1 MAPMIRSPSN
11 AGLVMMRVRISW
23 MRSNISCSFEYASS
37 PTPYNF
43 SAFGVLPPLWSRAA
57 MKPSPERIF
66 SNCSWFWPPCWS
78 VALRPGRA
86 RIAAAAV
93 CAPHGSRL
101 PVRARQSKGIGRV
114 RTDPPPWDP
123 GVDLLP
129 ARTRGNGGP
138 RRDHERRQGPAGRR
152 RGPGP
157 WSVNPGR
164 SGGRRTS
171 LRRFLYPVPSS
182 ERRRELPNRIP
193 GPTMSGHT
201 EIPAPAPAIAG
212 REAVTVPGDTAGE
225 GGQSMRHGVRQ
236 ALALIAVL
244 AAAAVPP
251 AARAQEQPDP
261 ATLLPQPILDRI
273 ADEVSGAVAM
283 RHVYELGAYEGKRYE
298 SEYRDTYF
306 ETEYV
311 ARMARE
317 YGLSD
322 VHVVRFEASPQWH
335 ARRGELWLETPVR
348 RLLISHR
355 DVPAALVPGSA
366 SADVTTELVYIGRG
380 TRPSDYEGKDVRG
393 KIVLTTGPIAAVVQ
407 PAVVER
413 GAIGIVSTH
422 NALGKSIDRPDLIS
436 WTRVPQPA
444 EGPRIFAFALSHR
457 LGQEVIDLV
466 ERGPVRVRAVV
477 ETEVFPDVTH
487 QVTVA
492 SIPGDGSTDEEV
504 AFIAHLF
511 EGVTKQGAGD
521 NISGSATILEVAR
534 AYKRLIDEGVLPR
547 PRRTIRFL
555 WVPEFVG
562 SIPYFEA
569 NGDWVARL
577 LAGINMDMV
586 GASLVENRGNLKL
599 YRTPASLPTF
609 VSDVAQQFMEYV
621 GETNREKVH
630 NRRIAYAFSRPMID
644 PTGTQDPFY
653 YHIEKFYGSSDHLVF
668 GQAGVPFIFFNH
680 WPDAVYH
687 SSEDRPRS
695 LDPTQ
700 LKRTA
705 FIGVATAAILAGA
718 GAEDVAK
725 LAALTAG
732 YAGERVGGEVRTGI
746 QQMAAAEPSELAT
759 AYFE

>member
-1 MAPMIRSPSN
+1 
-11 AGLVMMRVRISW
+11 
-23 MRSNISCSFEYASS
+23 
-37 PTPYNF
+37 
-43 SAFGVLPPLWSRAA
+43 
-57 MKPSPERIF
+57 
-66 SNCSWFWPPCWS
+66 
-78 VALRPGRA
+78 
-86 RIAAAAV
+86 
-93 CAPHGSRL
+93 
-101 PVRARQSKGIGRV
+101 
-114 RTDPPPWDP
+114 
-123 GVDLLP
+123 
-129 ARTRGNGGP
+129 
-138 RRDHERRQGPAGRR
+138 
-152 RGPGP
+152 
-157 WSVNPGR
+157 
-164 SGGRRTS
+164 
-171 LRRFLYPVPSS
+171 
-182 ERRRELPNRIP
+182 
-193 GPTMSGHT
+193 
-201 EIPAPAPAIAG
+201 
-212 REAVTVPGDTAGE
+212 
-225 GGQSMRHGVRQ
+225 MRHVLRQ
-236 ALALIAVL
+236 VLILVAALGM
-244 AAAAVPP
+244 VPP

-261 ATLLPQPILDRI
+261 VTLLSQPILDRI

-283 RHVYELGAYEGKRYE
+283 RHVYEMGAYEGKRYE
-298 SEYRDTYF
+298 SEYGDTYF

-311 ARMARE
+311 MRMAKE

-322 VHVVRFEASPQWH
+322 VHVVRFKANPQWH
-335 ARRGELWLETPVR
+335 ARRGELWLETPQR

-355 DVPAALVPGSA
+355 DVPASLVPGSA
-366 SADVTTELVYIGRG
+366 SADVTAELVFVGPG
-380 TRPSDYEGKDVRG
+380 TRPSDYAGKDVRG
-393 KIVLTTGPIAAVVQ
+393 KIVLTTGPIAPVVQ
-407 PAVVER
+407 PAVIER

-759 AYFE
+759 AYFEARNTVEQAYLRERAAIRSASSVAKGDRRAASVAESVANRFYRGLNGDLARIDEAYRVIAEAHGVALAKASTSAAEREASRLYPRLVHDGVLRPTSARSDKLRGFHAMEALWFADGTRSVLEIRNAISAELGPVPLEDVRAFFDDAVSQGIIEMRRR

>member
-1 MAPMIRSPSN
+1 
-11 AGLVMMRVRISW
+11 
-23 MRSNISCSFEYASS
+23 
-37 PTPYNF
+37 
-43 SAFGVLPPLWSRAA
+43 
-57 MKPSPERIF
+57 
-66 SNCSWFWPPCWS
+66 
-78 VALRPGRA
+78 
-86 RIAAAAV
+86 
-93 CAPHGSRL
+93 
-101 PVRARQSKGIGRV
+101 
-114 RTDPPPWDP
+114 
-123 GVDLLP
+123 
-129 ARTRGNGGP
+129 
-138 RRDHERRQGPAGRR
+138 
-152 RGPGP
+152 
-157 WSVNPGR
+157 
-164 SGGRRTS
+164 
-171 LRRFLYPVPSS
+171 
-182 ERRRELPNRIP
+182 
-193 GPTMSGHT
+193 
-201 EIPAPAPAIAG
+201 
-212 REAVTVPGDTAGE
+212 
-225 GGQSMRHGVRQ
+225 MRHGVRQ

-244 AAAAVPP
+244 AAVPP

-422 NALGKSIDRPDLIS
+422 NALGKAIDRPDLIS

-444 EGPRIFAFALSHR
+444 DGPRIFAFALSHR
-457 LGQEVIDLV
+457 LGQELIDLV

-477 ETEVFPDVTH
+477 ETEIFQDVTH

-492 SIPGDGSTDEEV
+492 TIPGDGSTDEEI

-521 NISGSATILEVAR
+521 NVSGSATILEVGR

-562 SIPYFEA
+562 TVPYFQA
-569 NGDWVARL
+569 NADWVARL

-586 GASLVENRGNLKL
+586 GASLVENKGNLKL

-630 NRRIAYAFSRPMID
+630 NRRIAYAFSRPIID
-644 PTGTQDPFY
+644 PTGSQDPFY
-653 YHIEKFYGSSDHLVF
+653 YHIEKFYGSSDHVVF

-687 SSEDRPRS
+687 SSQDRPRS

-718 GAEDVAK
+718 GAADVGK

-732 YAGERVGGEVRTGI
+732 YASERVGRQVREGI
-746 QQMAAAEPSELAT
+746 QQMAAAGPSELFA
-759 AYFE
+759 AYREARNAVEQAYLRERAAIRSASTVAKGDRRAASVAEAVADRFYRGLNNDLARIDEAYRVIAEAHGVPLAKASMSAAEREASRLYPRLVYEGVLRPTSARSDKLRGFHAQEALWFADGTRSVLEIRNAISAELGPVPVEDVRAFFEDAAAQGIIEMRRR